1 MAKEGELVTADF
13 GGILESTSMA
23 HNETANNGS
32 TGTSS
37 EQSSTQ
43 GFIAD
48 GVRLGYQVI
57 DAYLKQGQKVARQ
70 FVGTPL
76 GTPFG
81 IGTTAGPGGE
91 EFEVRSVQL
100 LTELMANWSDLIG
113 VYTEAL
119 SSRAGSTPLQGESQA
134 HASVRTGF
142 TSSAPAIQVAY
153 EISSNRPAL
162 VDAQF
167 FPGRETLDLASH
179 GLRCLRSSGPE
190 IAVAFEQ
197 DPERRR
203 TIVSIHVSDDQ
214 PAGLYTGALL
224 NSHDGS
230 TVGSLS
236 LRIR

>member
-1 MAKEGELVTADF
+1 MP
-13 GGILESTSMA
+13 
-23 HNETANNGS
+23 HNESGS
-32 TGTSS
+32 NRATGTNSP
-37 EQSSTQ
+37 Q

-57 DAYLKQGQKVARQ
+57 DAYIKQGQKIAKQ
-70 FVGTPL
+70 FVGTPPAVGAAN
-76 GTPFG
+76 GT
-81 IGTTAGPGGE
+81 GG
-91 EFEVRSVQL
+91 EFEVRSAQL

-119 SSRAGSTPLQGESQA
+119 NSGGGPARPQGPSEDRASA
-134 HASVRTGF
+134 AAAS
-142 TSSAPAIQVAY
+142 TSSASAVQLAY
-153 EISSNRPAL
+153 EVSSHRPAL
-162 VDAQF
+162 VDAEF

-179 GLRCLRSSGPE
+179 GLRCLRSSAPE
-190 IAVAFEQ
+190 ITVAFEH

-203 TIVSIHVSDDQ
+203 TIVSIHVPDDQ

-224 NSHDGS
+224 DSHDGS

>member
-1 MAKEGELVTADF
+1 MP
-13 GGILESTSMA
+13 
-23 HNETANNGS
+23 HNETGSNRAN
-32 TGTSS
+32 GTNSPK
-37 EQSSTQ
+37 

-70 FVGTPL
+70 FVGTPSAA
-76 GTPFG
+76 GT
-81 IGTTAGPGGE
+81 ANGPGG
-91 EFEVRSVQL
+91 EFEVRSAQL

-119 SSRAGSTPLQGESQA
+119 SSEAGSARPQGQSQD
-134 HASVRTGF
+134 HAPAAAAAA
-142 TSSAPAIQVAY
+142 SSASAIPLAY
-153 EISSNRPAL
+153 EISSHRPAL
-162 VDAQF
+162 VDAEF

-179 GLRCLRSSGPE
+179 GLRCLGSSGPE

-197 DPERRR
+197 EPERRR
-203 TIVSIHVSDDQ
+203 VIISIHVPDEQ

-224 NSHDGS
+224 NSHNGS

>member
-1 MAKEGELVTADF
+1 MP
-13 GGILESTSMA
+13 
-23 HNETANNGS
+23 HNETGS
-32 TGTSS
+32 DRATGTNSPK
-37 EQSSTQ
+37 

-70 FVGTPL
+70 FVGTPSAA
-76 GTPFG
+76 GT
-81 IGTTAGPGGE
+81 ANGPGG
-91 EFEVRSVQL
+91 EFEVRSAQL

-119 SSRAGSTPLQGESQA
+119 SAEAGSARPQGQSQD
-134 HASVRTGF
+134 HAPAATVA
-142 TSSAPAIQVAY
+142 TSSASSTSSASAIPLAY
-153 EISSNRPAL
+153 EISSHRPAL
-162 VDAQF
+162 VDAEF

-179 GLRCLRSSGPE
+179 GLRCLGSSGPE

-197 DPERRR
+197 EPERRR
-203 TIVSIHVSDDQ
+203 VIISIHVPDEQ

-224 NSHDGS
+224 DSHNGS

>member
-1 MAKEGELVTADF
+1 MAEEGELVP
-13 GGILESTSMA
+13 
-23 HNETANNGS
+23 HNETGSNGA
-32 TGTSS
+32 TGTNSP
-37 EQSSTQ
+37 Q

-57 DAYLKQGQKVARQ
+57 DAYLKQGQRVARQ
-70 FVGTPL
+70 FVGTPSAV
-76 GTPFG
+76 GT
-81 IGTTAGPGGE
+81 ANGPGG
-91 EFEVRSVQL
+91 EFEVRSAQL

-119 SSRAGSTPLQGESQA
+119 NSGAGSARPQGQSQDRA
-134 HASVRTGF
+134 
-142 TSSAPAIQVAY
+142 SAPAASASSASAIQLAY
-153 EISSNRPAL
+153 EISSHRPAL
-162 VDAQF
+162 VDAEF

-179 GLRCLRSSGPE
+179 GLRCLRSSEPE

-203 TIVSIHVSDDQ
+203 TIVSIHVPDDQ

-224 NSHDGS
+224 DSNDGS
-230 TVGSLS
+230 TVGGLS